1 MMRANDETPGASRYR
16 RTTRAPSGTEAEQTG
31 GKPADGSRVRRGRR
45 AVLWARG
52 KFTGSWADDLWAR
65 LGAVDF
71 MDQAFIL
78 AAMLLL
84 CAFPFMIIAAA
95 LAGRSATSTLALRL
109 GLNHQAA
116 TDVGHLFASSS
127 ATSAAITGTSWVWFV
142 LSGVAA
148 ASAIQA
154 LYLRVFQ
161 LRPVK
166 WDKPRAFVWLT
177 LAVGWSILGTA
188 AAHTF
193 YTSAPVAWWIVNI
206 AGFIAFWWFTMWFLL
221 GARVTWRRL
230 MPCAVATG
238 VFWIGMLV
246 FFHILFSGMV
256 TGSYQEYGPI
266 GVVFS
271 LMSFFIAIGVVI
283 ALGAAT
289 GMMWHD
295 RGLSFRAAARRLR
308 RAS

>member
-1 MMRANDETPGASRYR
+1 MMRTTGETPNGSHDR
-16 RTTRAPSGTEAEQTG
+16 RATQARGTAEGGQTG
-31 GKPADGSRVRRGRR
+31 GKPTDLRRDGRIRR
-45 AVLWARG
+45 AVQSAQA
-52 KFTGSWADDLWAR
+52 KYTGSWADDLWGR

-71 MDQAFIL
+71 MNQAFIL

-95 LAGRSATSTLALRL
+95 LAGRSATSTLSLRL

-116 TDVGHLFASSS
+116 ADVGHLFTSSS

-148 ASAIQA
+148 ASSIQA

-166 WDKPRAFVWLT
+166 WDKLRAFVWLA

-206 AGFIAFWWFTMWFLL
+206 AGFIVFWWFTMWFLL

-238 VFWIGMLV
+238 MFWIGMLV

-295 RGLSFRAAARRLR
+295 RGLSFRAAAGKLR